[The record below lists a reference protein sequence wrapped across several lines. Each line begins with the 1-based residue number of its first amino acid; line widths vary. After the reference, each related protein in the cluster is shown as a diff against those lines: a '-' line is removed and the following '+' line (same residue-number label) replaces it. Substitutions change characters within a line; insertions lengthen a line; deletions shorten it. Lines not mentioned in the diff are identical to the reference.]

1 MDVEG
6 EMENLTDPL
15 LTQLSTEAHT
25 QTLKNQTDKCAG
37 ADTGRLRHKPHTRP
51 GTSIS
56 IDGGLPQQVS
66 LIVPQEREFTKET
79 KTLKQGRGEGRVLA
93 RRRNQPTKSQDLPL
107 RIVTQ
112 STTFIKDSGSSYSRK
127 EL

>member
-79 KTLKQGRGEGRVLA
+79 KTLKQGQGGG
-93 RRRNQPTKSQDLPL
+93 
-107 RIVTQ
+107 Q
-112 STTFIKDSGSSYSRK
+112 SSGSEK
-127 EL
+127 EPANQKPGPPPANNHSVNNIY